1 MIIELL
7 NPDNINMSVFQ
18 GLSLIML
25 FHRKKDFSVAFHS
38 SNMTNYS
45 NLGDRGELDSW
56 NGPFARKISIVH
68 NPLQK
73 TIPIVPSVTPLQS
86 P

>member
-1 MIIELL
+1 MITELL
-7 NPDNINMSVFQ
+7 NPDNIDMSVFQ

-45 NLGDRGELDSW
+45 NLDDQGDW
-56 NGPFARKISIVH
+56 
-68 NPLQK
+68 
-73 TIPIVPSVTPLQS
+73 IPRMDLLLGRFP
-86 P
+86 